1 MLPSRIEMAIAL
13 APLVVAALS
22 VTTGCASQPRAR
34 PRLVPDEQAGAC
46 PLGIREAVVIA
57 SDVPGGVD
65 VIFTSDSSSRV
76 DEIRIRVR
84 DVAMSHGPSS
94 HAGLGHD
101 GEHRQNHGHG
111 LKLSEAPRADVLV
124 EDVESGTRLRL
135 VAVDPGARDAL
146 RARIHQRIEELRTTP
161 CD

>member
-1 MLPSRIEMAIAL
+1 
-13 APLVVAALS
+13 VVAALS
-22 VTTGCASQPRAR
+22 ATAACASQARAR
-34 PRLVPDEQAGAC
+34 PGFVLDEQGGAC
-46 PLGIREAVVIA
+46 PLGIRETLVMA

-65 VIFTSDSSSRV
+65 VTFTSDSSSRA

-111 LKLSEAPRADVLV
+111 LKLSEAPRTKVLV

-135 VAVDPGARDAL
+135 VAVDPDTRDAL
-146 RARIHQRIEELRTTP
+146 RARIHQRVEELRTTK